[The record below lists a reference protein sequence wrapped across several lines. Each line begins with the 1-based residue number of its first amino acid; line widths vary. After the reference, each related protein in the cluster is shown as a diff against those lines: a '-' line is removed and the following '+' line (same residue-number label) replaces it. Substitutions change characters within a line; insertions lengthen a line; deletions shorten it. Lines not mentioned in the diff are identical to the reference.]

1 MSDQTSKNLK
11 AAFAG
16 ECQAY
21 RRYLTYAKR
30 AEEEG
35 FPNMAR
41 LFRVIADAEVIHA
54 NKHLEAMGEV
64 KSTLENTES
73 ALKGESEEATGMY
86 PMFVYQA
93 ERDSRSDAMN
103 SFFYAQEAE
112 TTHFSLFEKALSSL
126 KEGKDPEVGQL
137 YVCRVCGYTVEGP
150 PPEKCY
156 TCGEGREAFILVE

>member
-1 MSDQTSKNLK
+1 MSDQTNKNLK
-11 AAFAG
+11 VAFAG
-16 ECQAY
+16 ECQAF
-21 RRYLTYAKR
+21 RRYLAYAKK

-35 FPNMAR
+35 LPNMAR
-41 LFRVIADAEVIHA
+41 LFRVIAEAEIIHA
-54 NKHLEAMGEV
+54 NKHLEALREV

-93 ERDSRSDAMN
+93 KRDSDNDALN

-112 TTHFSLFEKALSSL
+112 STHFNLFEKALLAL
-126 KEGKDPEVGQL
+126 KEGKDPEVGEL
-137 YVCRVCGYTVEGP
+137 WICKVCGYTVEGQ

-156 TCGEGREAFILVE
+156 TCGEGREAFIRAE

>member
-1 MSDQTSKNLK
+1 MSDQTNRNLK
-11 AAFAG
+11 VAFAG
-16 ECQAY
+16 ECQAF
-21 RRYLTYAKR
+21 RRYLAYAKK

-54 NKHLEAMGEV
+54 NKHLEALREV
-64 KSTLENTES
+64 KSTLENTQR

-93 ERDSRSDAMN
+93 KRDADNDALN

-112 TTHFSLFEKALSSL
+112 TTHFNLFEKALSAL
-126 KEGKDPEVGQL
+126 KEGKDPEVGEL
-137 YVCRVCGYTVEGP
+137 WVCKVCGYTVEGP

-156 TCGEGREAFILVE
+156 TCGEGREAFIRVE